1 MQAAIVHENP
11 ASDTPVATG
20 PAPQA
25 VGFSAVF
32 RREDD
37 EICHARC
44 GSPLG
49 FRGVRG
55 RHEADFYCLKCTAT
69 VTVPV
74 VVLETLL
81 GAPAAAPLRVVAGR
95 GRREKSA
102 RAEVTQ
108 AA

>member
-1 MQAAIVHENP
+1 MQAAIVYENP
-11 ASDTPVATG
+11 ASDPFVETG

-25 VGFSAVF
+25 MGFSAVF

-55 RHEADFYCLKCTAT
+55 RQEADFYCLRCTAT
-69 VTVPV
+69 VSVPV

-81 GAPAAAPLRVVAGR
+81 GAPATPPLRVVAGR

-102 RAEVTQ
+102 SAEATRA
-108 AA
+108 A